1 MAKFI
6 GFSSI
11 GRRTGTQVLEDKELA
26 KVDLLN
32 NFYTRRGERLGEPEF
47 GSILPLLV
55 FEPFDQ
61 RTVDLADEDVRRI
74 VNLDPRWR
82 LIDYRLTT
90 AEQAILI
97 AVQLEYLP
105 DTSEEELFLKYTQTE
120 EI

>member
-61 RTVDLADEDVRRI
+61 RVIDLADEDVRRI
-74 VNLDPRWR
+74 VNLDPRWK
-82 LIDYRLTT
+82 LMI
-90 AEQAILI
+90 I
-97 AVQLEYLP
+97 V
-105 DTSEEELFLKYTQTE
+105 
-120 EI
+120 

>member
-1 MAKFI
+1 MATFI

-11 GRRTGTQVLEDKELA
+11 GKRTGTQVLEDRDLA

-61 RTVDLADEDVRRI
+61 RTIDLADEDIRRI
-74 VNLDPRWR
+74 INLDPRWGLR
-82 LIDYRLTT
+82 DYQITTSEQTLFVVVQLTYLEDT
-90 AEQAILI
+90 AE
-97 AVQLEYLP
+97 
-105 DTSEEELFLKYTQTE
+105 DELFLKYTQDE